1 HFYLKVDTLADQCP
15 QKWLDR
21 ELDESYVNEII
32 EDLTRAPTTTKN
44 QQPWVGI
51 ADIDKNISKSAI
63 KGSRITVVGGRHR
76 HAAYKKVSRVS
87 KLHALELEKVW
98 IAVYDC
104 DLRDE
109 QVRCLAARHNNANRG
124 SMATNFMTRVHSCRE
139 WLYQM
144 AGKSDVTDETPKSS
158 QKWKQECQ
166 KMYVPTD
173 KDGNT
178 LEPTLQAA
186 LLSRE
191 VYTEFKKV
199 GDLFK
204 AGKIKDQK
212 TKKSKKGKGLKSE
225 ITQNQLGMPLQ
236 GLSDETKLA
245 LLKEVTTTTISLKEM
260 KSKCDRIKKKQFIVA
275 AFLRHTGE
283 VNFKSIKERFPLHT
297 TEEKL
302 AQFSQSA
309 ITKTKTPEVSV

>member
-1 HFYLKVDTLADQCP
+1 
-15 QKWLDR
+15 
-21 ELDESYVNEII
+21 
-32 EDLTRAPTTTKN
+32 
-44 QQPWVGI
+44 
-51 ADIDKNISKSAI
+51 
-63 KGSRITVVGGRHR
+63 
-76 HAAYKKVSRVS
+76 VSRVS

-260 KSKCDRIKKKQFIVA
+260 KSKCDRIKKKQFVVA

-283 VNFKSIKERFPLHT
+283 VNFESIKERFPLHT

-309 ITKTKTPEVSV
+309 ITKTKTPEEIVSFFDRAIEWEKQEGVGPINLHEEREGIYIYERGTNYGILMEGAIDNIGLEEIKRIFRSGPFKGFSLIMAAITEVGYSTYQ